1 LSSTTERSD
10 ALLERHAATIER
22 SIERFGLPIHVY
34 FLTEMK
40 RNAAGFLQTA
50 ADLYPNTIVAFAV
63 KANPCRGA
71 VRAAKRF
78 GLGADTASEHELRAA
93 LEEGIPPERI
103 TCNGNAKSD
112 EYLRLAINSG
122 AYIALDNRDEIDA
135 LERLVVGLD
144 RSASVLVRFRGMP
157 LAGLTSADQ
166 TTAADWTKFGFHI
179 DEADA
184 IFRRLTSSPHL
195 RTVGISAHI
204 GTQITD
210 PSGYVLLLEYLFSIA
225 ERAEAAGIA
234 IERIDI
240 GGGFP
245 VSFLTE
251 GEWTEFKTRHLARV
265 RREVPI
271 EEGMT
276 WNDLPLGYAHL
287 EKGGTDERWIGK
299 SYFTRYPGATML
311 EHLLLHRFPD
321 GETTLDKLE
330 RLGSPTLVV
339 EPGRS
344 LIASCGITLSRVMG
358 AKRVLGHNVV
368 SLDLGIN
375 NHGSNLIAP
384 DIFPAAVLP
393 KRPDDPG
400 AEAFLAGRLCF
411 SGDMIS
417 KIKISLNR
425 LPERGERFVIYHT
438 GAYGADHFAGHSCGF
453 PRPGKVAI
461 REDGTAE
468 VWRRPDRF
476 EDVFGS
482 AGDRLTLD

>member
-1 LSSTTERSD
+1 LAGTTERLD
-10 ALLERHAATIER
+10 TLIEQHALVIDRA
-22 SIERFGLPIHVY
+22 IERFGLPLHIY
-34 FLTEMK
+34 FLEEME
-40 RNAAGFLQTA
+40 RNAAGFLETT
-50 ADLYPNTIVAFAV
+50 DRLYPNSVVAFAV

-78 GLGADTASEHELRAA
+78 GLGADAASEHELRAA

-103 TCNGNAKSD
+103 TCNGNAKSE
-112 EYLRLAINSG
+112 EYLRMALVAG
-122 AYIALDNRDEIDA
+122 AYIALDNRDEIAA
-135 LERLVVGLD
+135 LERLAAELD
-144 RSASVLVRFRGMP
+144 RPAAVLVRFRGMP
-157 LAGLTSADQ
+157 LSGLTSADQ

-179 DEADA
+179 DEADE
-184 IFRRLTSSPHL
+184 IFDRLSGSSHL
-195 RTVGISAHI
+195 HPVGISAHI

-210 PSGYVLLLEYLFSIA
+210 PSGYERLLEHLFSLA
-225 ERAEAAGIA
+225 ERAASAGIA
-234 IERIDI
+234 MERIDI

-245 VSFLTE
+245 VAFLTE
-251 GEWTEFKTRHLARV
+251 EEWKRFKSRLLARV
-265 RREVPI
+265 RHEVPI

-287 EKGGTDERWIGK
+287 ERGDEDDRWIGK
-299 SYFTRYPGATML
+299 SYFTRYPGSAML
-311 EHLLLHRFPD
+311 EHLLRHRFPD
-321 GETTLDKLE
+321 GETTIEKLE

-344 LIASCGITLSRVMG
+344 LMASSGITLANVMG
-358 AKRVLGHNVV
+358 TKEVLGHTVV

-393 KRPDDPG
+393 RRKDDRG
-400 AEAFLAGRLCF
+400 VEAFLAGRLCF

-417 KIKISLNR
+417 KVKIPLNR

-482 AGDRLTLD
+482 PEDRLALG

>member
-1 LSSTTERSD
+1 LSSTTERAD
-10 ALLERHAATIER
+10 ALLERHSAIIDRA
-22 SIERFGLPIHVY
+22 IERFGLPLHIY
-34 FLTEMK
+34 FLEEME
-40 RNAAGFLQTA
+40 RNATGFLETTER
-50 ADLYPNTIVAFAV
+50 LYPNSVVAFAV
-63 KANPCRGA
+63 KSNPCRGA
-71 VRAAKRF
+71 VRAAKRL
-78 GLGADTASEHELRAA
+78 GLGADAASEHELRAA
-93 LEEGIPPERI
+93 LEEGIDPERI

-112 EYLRLAINSG
+112 EYLRLAITSG
-122 AYIALDNRDEIDA
+122 AYIAIDNLDEIRA
-135 LERLVVGLD
+135 LERLTAELN
-144 RSASVLVRFRGMP
+144 RTASVLVRFRGMP
-157 LAGLTSADQ
+157 LSGLTSADQ

-179 DEADA
+179 DEADG
-184 IFRRLTSSPHL
+184 IFELLSGSSNL

-210 PSGYVLLLEYLFSIA
+210 PSGYERLLEHFFSLA
-225 ERAEAAGIA
+225 GRAASAGITM
-234 IERIDI
+234 ERIDI

-245 VSFLTE
+245 VEFLTE
-251 GEWTEFKTRHLARV
+251 KEWERFKSRHLARV
-265 RREVPI
+265 RRLVPI

-287 EKGGTDERWIGK
+287 EKGGKDERWIGK
-299 SYFTRYPGATML
+299 SYFTRYPGEKML
-311 EHLLLHRFPD
+311 EHLLLYRFAD
-321 GETTLDKLE
+321 GKTTIEKLE

-344 LIASCGITLSRVMG
+344 LMASSGITLATVMG
-358 AKRVLGHNVV
+358 KKEVLGHNVV

-393 KRPDDPG
+393 KRPDDRP

-417 KIKISLNR
+417 KIKVPLNR

-461 REDGTAE
+461 QEDGTAE

-482 AGDRLTLD
+482 PKDSLDLS